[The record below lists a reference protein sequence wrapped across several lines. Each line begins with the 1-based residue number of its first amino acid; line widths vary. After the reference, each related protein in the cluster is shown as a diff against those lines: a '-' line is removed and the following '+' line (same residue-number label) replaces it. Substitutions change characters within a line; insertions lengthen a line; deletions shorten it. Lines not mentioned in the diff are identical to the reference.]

1 MPLDIIFVTLQIPI
15 LHHRALSNFRK
26 KNLDSFPGSL
36 SYSRSVGTG
45 RRETLG
51 KRLGKS
57 PGSEL
62 AVSSGNYYYLKL
74 PTYPSPKPTLLTLS
88 SHFGQNVGLREE

>member
-26 KNLDSFPGSL
+26 KNLDSFPDSL

-45 RRETLG
+45 RREPWERGWGKALG
-51 KRLGKS
+51 VSWL
-57 PGSEL
+57 L
-62 AVSSGNYYYLKL
+62 AQA
-74 PTYPSPKPTLLTLS
+74 TTTT
-88 SHFGQNVGLREE
+88 

>member
-26 KNLDSFPGSL
+26 KNLDSFPGSH

-45 RRETLG
+45 RREPWERG
-51 KRLGKS
+51 W
-57 PGSEL
+57 GSEAGSEV
-62 AVSSGNYYYLKL
+62 AVSSRNYYYLKL
-74 PTYPSPKPTLLTLS
+74 PTYPSPKPTLLTLT
-88 SHFGQNVGLREE
+88 SHFGQNFGLREE